1 MWQTHQ
7 PFVSLWQFNRKVVS
21 DSLQPHRL
29 QPTRLLCPWDSSGK
43 NTGVGCHFLLQA
55 IFLTQGLNPVL
66 LHCRQSLYYLSHQ
79 GSYRGTQQM
88 EHLSGTQQMLNKYCR
103 MQRCLRQPR
112 RAWDVHLAY
121 TRSQFMP
128 QQAHSPTQR
137 KDKGQIL
144 VPSVQEEPTN
154 PKINNNCR
162 RISTLPG
169 KILKLE
175 ISQETNGHDCRHI
188 NRYSIFNSSKT
199 KDVKY

>member
-1 MWQTHQ
+1 
-7 PFVSLWQFNRKVVS
+7 
-21 DSLQPHRL
+21 
-29 QPTRLLCPWDSSGK
+29 
-43 NTGVGCHFLLQA
+43 
-55 IFLTQGLNPVL
+55 
-66 LHCRQSLYYLSHQ
+66 
-79 GSYRGTQQM
+79 
-88 EHLSGTQQMLNKYCR
+88 
-103 MQRCLRQPR
+103 
-112 RAWDVHLAY
+112 
-121 TRSQFMP
+121 MP

-175 ISQETNGHDCRHI
+175 ISQETTGHDCRHI

-199 KDVKY
+199 KDVKYWHPSPKPSSWSKPVSQQYFLGIYNRQAIWHYRKSQNLGSSPIIKLQLKKFSLMVTPFHGSCNLFLGKALT